1 MREDRRSAHST
12 VVIWFCALGG
22 LLVLL
27 NLLWPSALGYAS
39 LAIVVVLGQLAAVE
53 DGRRRRSL
61 GL

>member
-1 MREDRRSAHST
+1 VRDDRRSSHST

-27 NLLWPSALGYAS
+27 NLLRPSALGYAS
-39 LAIVVVLGQLAAVE
+39 LAIVVVVGRLAAIE

-61 GL
+61 PL

>member
-1 MREDRRSAHST
+1 MRDGGRVAHSS
-12 VVIWFCALGG
+12 VVLGFGALGG

-39 LAIVVVLGQLAAVE
+39 LAVVVVLGQLAAVE
-53 DGRRRRSL
+53 EGRRRRSL

>member
-1 MREDRRSAHST
+1 

>member
-1 MREDRRSAHST
+1 MRDGGRLTHSS
-12 VVIWFCALGG
+12 VVIGFCALGG